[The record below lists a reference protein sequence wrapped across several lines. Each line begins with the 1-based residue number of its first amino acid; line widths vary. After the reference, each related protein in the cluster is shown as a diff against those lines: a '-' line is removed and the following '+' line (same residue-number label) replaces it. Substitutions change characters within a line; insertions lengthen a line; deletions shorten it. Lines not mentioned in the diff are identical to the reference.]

1 MLRTFAF
8 ALVLVLLSTGWGI
21 GPSADAQVP
30 ATAPTRL
37 HDSSHAAISRAAISR
52 AAISRA
58 AREFGVSF
66 DFMLAIARCESGLNP
81 SATNPSSGA
90 AGLYQFL
97 WPTFTAYSAQLWWA
111 PHTWLSPY
119 NPRAAARTAAYMI
132 SIGLAHQW
140 TCAYLAG

>member
-21 GPSADAQVP
+21 VPSADAQGP
-30 ATAPTRL
+30 ATAPARL
-37 HDSSHAAISRAAISR
+37 HASSPAAASRAAIQ
-52 AAISRA
+52 RA

-66 DFMLAIARCESGLNP
+66 NLMLAIARCESGLNP
-81 SATNPSSGA
+81 GATNPSSGA

-97 WPTFTAYSAQLWWA
+97 WPTFTAYSARLWWA
-111 PHTWLSPY
+111 PRTWLSPY

-132 SIGLAHQW
+132 SLGLAHQW